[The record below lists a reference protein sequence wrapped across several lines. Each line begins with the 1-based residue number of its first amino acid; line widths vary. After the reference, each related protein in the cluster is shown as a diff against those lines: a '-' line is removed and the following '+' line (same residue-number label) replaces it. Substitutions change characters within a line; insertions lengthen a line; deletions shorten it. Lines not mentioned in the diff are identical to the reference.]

1 VGLPIEFENGKTLA
15 DIAAIINN
23 PETTVNASHISFAG
37 EVFNEFVSIRSTSK
51 LFSLATAQD
60 VYDRVGFHNTG
71 AKQTK
76 GLIVMSLDDGTGLT
90 DLDTNNDAIVVV
102 INGSSEEQS
111 HTVAT
116 ASGFELH
123 DVQQNSVDTTVQG
136 ASFSEGSGE
145 GTFTVPALT
154 TAVFVKPQMDEQ
166 GSGLDAGITRD
177 APDEAP
183 YGNTDIYLNATNG
196 FDAADMFSYEGNGIY
211 KLDTV
216 IAAGEQSFT
225 ISSEDGT
232 EVNLG
237 FADVTIGGNSVEVTN
252 DNGSFVI
259 NVDAEGSFTFALDA
273 SSEVPVLTI
282 SSVSL
287 TVNCSALVDS
297 TDDIPFAIAGDGE
310 LYVKGDHSAWSA
322 DEAYRLHYKGN
333 NTYQAVAEFDGA
345 MQFKLASSDGSWT
358 TQLWAQAADSVAIND
373 SNLALGVTY
382 SVSYEDA
389 GTDNNKTT
397 LAAGTYSFLLRLNEA
412 NPNKGS
418 DVGTMIIQQCSE

>member
-1 VGLPIEFENGKTLA
+1 
-15 DIAAIINN
+15 
-23 PETTVNASHISFAG
+23 VNASHISFAG
-37 EVFNEFVSIRSTSK
+37 DVFNEFVSIRSSSK

-76 GLIVMSLDDGTGLT
+76 GLIVMSLDDGSGLT
-90 DLDTNNDAIVVV
+90 DLDANYDAIVVV
-102 INGSSEEQS
+102 INGSGEEQS

-123 DVQQNSVDTTVQG
+123 SVQQNSVDTTVQG
-136 ASFSEGSGE
+136 ASFSEGTDE

-154 TAVFVKPQMDEQ
+154 TAVFVKPQVGEQ
-166 GSGLDAGITRD
+166 GSGLDAGVTRD
-177 APDEAP
+177 KPDEAP
-183 YGNTDIYLNATNG
+183 YGNTDIYLNATSG
-196 FDAADMFSYEGNGIY
+196 FDTEDKFSYAGNGVY
-211 KLDTV
+211 ELDTMF
-216 IAAGEQSFT
+216 AAGEQSFT
-225 ISSEDGT
+225 ITSEDGS

-237 FADVTIGGNSVEVTN
+237 FADVSIGGNSVQVTN
-252 DNGSFVI
+252 DNGNFVI
-259 NVDAEGSFTFALDA
+259 NVDAEGSFTFTLDA

-287 TVNCSALVDS
+287 TVNCSSLVDS
-297 TDDIPFAIAGDGE
+297 TDPTPFAIAGTGG
-310 LYVKGDHSAWSA
+310 LYVRGDHSDWAA
-322 DEAYRLHYKGN
+322 EDEYQLHYKGD

-345 MQFKLASSDGSWT
+345 MAFKLASNDGSWT
-358 TQLWAQAADSVAIND
+358 TQLWAQAADSAAIND

-397 LAAGTYSFLLRLNEA
+397 LAAGSYSFLLTLNEA
-412 NPNKGS
+412 NPSKGS